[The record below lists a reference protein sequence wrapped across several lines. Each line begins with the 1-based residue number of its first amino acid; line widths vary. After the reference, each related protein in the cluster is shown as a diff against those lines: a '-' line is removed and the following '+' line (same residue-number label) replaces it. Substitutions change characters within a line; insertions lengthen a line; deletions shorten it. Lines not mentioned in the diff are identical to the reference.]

1 MRLLFDTHVLLWWH
15 DQPARLT
22 ETAYDAINDL
32 GNDVF
37 SSVVNGWEMQIK
49 AQLGKLT
56 LPKPL
61 HVILQE
67 EQATN
72 GFRLLPVTIEHVYAL
87 DSFPLHH
94 RDPFDRLLI
103 AQAHQEGMTLVTH
116 DPKLSPYFVSLL
128 W

>member
-1 MRLLFDTHVLLWWH
+1 MRVLLDTRVLLWWH

-22 ETAYDAINDL
+22 EAAYGALSDP

-37 SSVVNGWEMQIK
+37 LSVVNSWEIQIK

-56 LPKPL
+56 LSKPL
-61 HVILQE
+61 RILFQE

-72 GFRLLPVTIEHVYAL
+72 GFRLLPVTIEHIYTL

-103 AQAHQEGMTLVTH
+103 AQAHQEALTLVTH
-116 DPKLSPYFVSLL
+116 DPKFSAYSIS
-128 W
+128 

>member
-1 MRLLFDTHVLLWWH
+1 MRLLLDTHALLWWH

-22 ETAYDAINDL
+22 ETAYDAIHDL

-37 SSVVNGWEMQIK
+37 ISVVNGWEMQIK

-61 HVILQE
+61 HIILQE

-72 GFRLLPVTIEHVYAL
+72 GFRLLPVTACL
-87 DSFPLHH
+87 CPG
-94 RDPFDRLLI
+94 
-103 AQAHQEGMTLVTH
+103 Q
-116 DPKLSPYFVSLL
+116 LSPAPQGSLGL
-128 W
+128 IRAREPSWATSIE